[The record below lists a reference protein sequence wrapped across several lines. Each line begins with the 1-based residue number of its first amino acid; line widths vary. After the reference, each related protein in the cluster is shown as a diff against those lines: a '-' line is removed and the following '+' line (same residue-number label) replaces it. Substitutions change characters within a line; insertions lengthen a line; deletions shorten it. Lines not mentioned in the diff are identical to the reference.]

1 MNGLM
6 QREPLLI
13 SSLLRH
19 AERHHGEQLVVSRR
33 VEGDIHRYTY
43 RELAV
48 RSRKLALA
56 LAALGVAHGERVGTI
71 AWNGYRHL
79 ELYYAVSG
87 SGAVLHTLNPR
98 LHADQVVWIGDHA
111 EDKVLCF
118 DKTFLPLVEAVA
130 SRCPPCALR
139 VDGRPQPHAGFHRHP
154 QPAVL

>member
-1 MNGLM
+1 M
-6 QREPLLI
+6 
-13 SSLLRH
+13 
-19 AERHHGEQLVVSRR
+19 HG
-33 VEGDIHRYTY
+33 D
-43 RELAV
+43 
-48 RSRKLALA
+48 
-56 LAALGVAHGERVGTI
+56 RVGTI

-130 SRCPPCALR
+130 SRLATVKHFVLMADRSHMPASTAIPNLLCYEDLVEAQPDDFEWPRVRRGNGIEPVLHQRHHRQPQGRAVQPPLHGPAHLRRRRCPTR
-139 VDGRPQPHAGFHRHP
+139 
-154 QPAVL
+154 